1 MKIFE
6 TRASY
11 DLSVILTN
19 AEALLYY
26 EAFHHKMSLKIP
38 EFDNKKFVIMEM
50 DPYSGDGTPE
60 NSWHLVIKQEATE
73 RIVDSSTSS
82 ASDNASLEENG
93 ANNRH

>member
-6 TRASY
+6 ARASY
-11 DLSVILTN
+11 DLSVTLTN

-26 EAFHHKMSLKIP
+26 EVFHNKMSLKIP

-50 DPYSGDGTPE
+50 DPDSGEGTPE

-73 RIVDSSTSS
+73 RILDSTTSSTS
-82 ASDNASLEENG
+82 DNPSPEENG
-93 ANNRH
+93 ATNEH